1 MIFSAPDAIGEKQA
15 LRERWLQHV
24 FDNAA
29 ADQDSLDQGTA
40 INLIQKLSGQT
51 AATERIRQK
60 LLVSDT
66 INFSFFLSRFI
77 ILLSC
82 QLIIL
87 PQLNNLFGRKFW
99 IYPDV

>member
-1 MIFSAPDAIGEKQA
+1 VLILSFVISAPDAIGEKQA

-24 FDNAA
+24 FDSAA

-60 LLVSDT
+60 LLVSHSIIFQYT
-66 INFSFFLSRFI
+66 VSVTNF
-77 ILLSC
+77 
-82 QLIIL
+82 
-87 PQLNNLFGRKFW
+87 
-99 IYPDV
+99 